1 MNILY
6 VTISK
11 NRMSLRD
18 LDTGREA
25 VGHGSF
31 SNQRI
36 LIGAFFAAEK
46 VLRDL
51 IEQVKP
57 QGLLDRFVRRRRYD
71 IVIDALELNEGG
83 LSQVEERAIMEMAAG
98 ASAMRYRQMVVAC
111 AVQPRTDDAVR
122 ALLAQSTN
130 QR

>member
-6 VTISK
+6 VTIRK
-11 NRMSLRD
+11 NRMSVRD

-25 VGHGSF
+25 VGHGAF

-57 QGLLDRFVRRRRYD
+57 QSWLDRFVRRRRYD

-98 ASAMRYRQMVVAC
+98 ASAMRYRQMVIAC

-122 ALLAQSTN
+122 ALLAQNKN